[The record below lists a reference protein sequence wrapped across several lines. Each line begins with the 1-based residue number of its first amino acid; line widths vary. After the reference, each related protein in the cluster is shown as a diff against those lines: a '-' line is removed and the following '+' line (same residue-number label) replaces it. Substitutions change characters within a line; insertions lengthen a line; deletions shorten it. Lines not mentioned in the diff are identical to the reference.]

1 MKKDVT
7 IQTDY
12 ETVHI
17 GKIIE
22 QELRQQERSVTWLSR
37 KLHCDR
43 RNVYDIFTREYVDTG
58 LLYRICLALNRDFFA
73 YFSKL
78 LHSAGSQDFTPPYKL
93 TKVM

>member
-1 MKKDVT
+1 MKQDVT
-7 IQTDY
+7 IQTDN
-12 ETVHI
+12 EPVHI

-78 LHSAGSQDFTPPYKL
+78 LHSAGNQDFTPPYKL
-93 TKVM
+93 N

>member
-1 MKKDVT
+1 MKQDVT
-7 IQTDY
+7 IQTDN
-12 ETVHI
+12 EPVHI

-43 RNVYDIFTREYVDTG
+43 RNVYDIFTREYIDTG

-78 LHSAGSQDFTPPYKL
+78 LYSAGHQDFTPPIN
-93 TKVM
+93 